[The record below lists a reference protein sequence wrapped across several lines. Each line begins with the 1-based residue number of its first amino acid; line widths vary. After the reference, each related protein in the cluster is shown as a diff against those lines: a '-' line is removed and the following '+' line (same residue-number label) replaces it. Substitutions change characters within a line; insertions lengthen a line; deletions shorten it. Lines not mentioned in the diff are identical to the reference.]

1 MKELR
6 RILNEGNFNPDD
18 FVLDGKF
25 QRFDR
30 EGKKSGWLI
39 GWNHTTRNGQPFVV
53 ALYGDWATD
62 ERYEYQ
68 TQGAFSRDDKNFIDK
83 KLKEAQEKMKHER
96 ERVAEEVSAACTAH
110 WNALDKSP
118 RPNAYLE
125 QKELPEMFGAAV
137 SPDHGFALVLP
148 CRDVDGKIWGYQRIY
163 GKDKPFMPG
172 QRVSG
177 TFFQIGDFGDTIY
190 ICEGYATGASV
201 HMATGEGVA
210 CAFGATN
217 VLAVAKAIKGKYPGS
232 FIVICGDDDK
242 FKEKNAGRDAAES
255 AALAVG
261 GQAIFPIFE
270 NNEQKYT
277 DFDDLRR
284 ESGIDAVQLRL
295 GVVKI
300 PDEIVPYIDS
310 ETVKS
315 TPFPDVNM
323 KMAPRGTMVNIE
335 ELLRRL
341 RIIVRY
347 NVISKEEEILVPGLT
362 TTLDN
367 RANSSLAF
375 IIDWCTRCALPV
387 ENLSSYLTAIADKN
401 LYNPVKTWID
411 SRPWDG
417 QSRLDDFYET
427 VTSTNEPMKKKLMRA
442 WMISAVA
449 AAHAP
454 NGISSAGVL
463 VFQGPQYIGKTKW
476 FKSLVPSHLDV
487 ISDGAIL
494 RPDDKDS
501 VYQIVSKWIVELGEL
516 DATFKKSD
524 MAQLK
529 GFLTKDRDTI
539 RRPYAKKESNYARRT
554 VFFASVNDEE
564 FLNDPTGNRRFWTIS
579 CKDID
584 YNHKV
589 DMQQVW
595 AEFRTFYDAGE
606 SFYLSSEDIGELN
619 AHNENFQTVDPIE
632 ERIASLFRTSDQFSK
647 IDMTASEVC
656 RAIDIFNPTIG
667 ECRRAGAALRK
678 MFGDPRN
685 TNKGKF
691 FSVYQPRQ
699 YR

>member
-1 MKELR
+1 VNELSR
-6 RILNEGNFNPDD
+6 VLNDSGYKPNGL
-18 FVLDGKF
+18 VLDGKM

-39 GWNHTTRNGQPFVV
+39 GWNNTARSGKPFVV
-53 ALYGDWATD
+53 AIFGDWATE
-62 ERYEYQ
+62 ERHEYH
-68 TQGAFSRDDKNFIDK
+68 THGAYSADDKAFIKK
-83 KLKEAQEKMKHER
+83 KLKEAHEKMALER
-96 ERVAEEVSAACTAH
+96 ERIHEEVSAACTAQ

-118 RPNAYLE
+118 RPNSYLE
-125 QKELPEMFGAAV
+125 KKELTEMFGAAV
-137 SPDHGFALVLP
+137 SPDHGFALVIP
-148 CRDVDGKIWGYQRIY
+148 CQDVDGKIWGLQRIY
-163 GKDKPFMPG
+163 GEDKPFMPG

-177 TFFQIGDFGDTIY
+177 TFFKIGEFGPTIY
-190 ICEGYATGASV
+190 ICEGYATGATI

-217 VLAVAKAIKGKYPGS
+217 LLSVAKAIKGKYPES
-232 FIVICGDDDK
+232 FIIVCGDDDK
-242 FKEKNAGRDAAES
+242 FKEINAGRARAEE
-255 AALAVG
+255 AALAVDG
-261 GQAIFPIFE
+261 KTIFPLFQSDE
-270 NNEQKYT
+270 FKYT

-284 ESGIDAVQLRL
+284 DSGIEVVQAQL
-295 GVVKI
+295 GMVV
-300 PDEIVPYIDS
+300 VPEVIKPYFDIGAIKD
-310 ETVKS
+310 
-315 TPFPDVNM
+315 TPFPDVNI
-323 KMAPRGTMVNIE
+323 KMAPRGTMKNIE
-335 ELLRRL
+335 ALLNRL
-341 RIIVRY
+341 GIIVRY
-347 NVISKEEEILVPGLT
+347 NVISKEEEIIIPGFSS
-362 TTLDN
+362 TLDN
-367 RANSSLAF
+367 KANSSLHY
-375 IIDWCTRCALPV
+375 IVDWCVRCGIPV
-387 ENLSSYLTAIADKN
+387 ENLSGYLTAIADRKQ
-401 LYNPVKTWID
+401 YNPVQTWIE

-427 VTSTNEPMKKKLMRA
+427 VTSTDEPMKKKLMRA

-449 AAHAP
+449 AALRP
-454 NGISSAGVL
+454 NGTSSAGVL

-476 FKSLVPSHLDV
+476 FKSLVPEHLDV

-501 VYQIVSKWIVELGEL
+501 VFQIVSKWIVELGEL

-554 VFFASVNDEE
+554 VFFASVNDKE

-579 CKDID
+579 CTDID
-584 YNHKV
+584 YNHRV

-595 AEFRTFYDAGE
+595 AEFKTFYDQGE
-606 SFYLSSEDIGELN
+606 SFYLSHEDIAALN

-632 ERIASLFRTSDQFSK
+632 ERIASLFKISDQTKK
-647 IDMTASEVC
+647 IDMTASDVC
-656 RAIDIFNPTIG
+656 RAIDIFNPTIP

-685 TNKGKF
+685 TNKGKL
-691 FSVYQPRQ
+691 FSVYTPLQ